1 MKKTKLYII
10 LSCLLLMTALG
21 LIAYPLISNY
31 TAEKYASTIRT
42 EYYTAVAELAD
53 ADIQSGKETARKYN
67 ETLAQ
72 GVTKAF
78 TDEQLNS
85 ANMEYILLLNLTGD
99 GVMAYVEIPKLGI
112 YLPVS
117 HGTEAKTL
125 ETGVGHVIGSSLP
138 IGGDTTHAVLSGH
151 SGLASQKMF
160 SDLTLLEVGDDF
172 YIHVLNE
179 VLAYQVDEINTV
191 LPSDTSLLRIE
202 RGRDLVTLVTCT
214 PLGVNT
220 HRLLVCGSRVPYVP
234 PEERTEANA
243 LSIPSSSAWAEE
255 YLNGVLVGLLA
266 LSICAAGYA
275 GYLLYRRRRYG

>member
-21 LIAYPLISNY
+21 LVAYPLISNY
-31 TAEKYASTIRT
+31 TAEKCASTIRT
-42 EYYTAVAELAD
+42 EYYSAVAELAD
-53 ADIQSGKETARKYN
+53 ADIESGKEAARKYN
-67 ETLAQ
+67 EMLAQ

-78 TDEQLNS
+78 TDEQINS
-85 ANMEYILLLNLTGD
+85 ANMEYLSLLNLTGD

-117 HGTEAKTL
+117 HGTEAETL
-125 ETGVGHVIGSSLP
+125 ESGVGHVIGSSLP
-138 IGGDTTHAVLSGH
+138 IGGDTAHAVLSGH

-179 VLAYQVDEINTV
+179 VLAYQVEAINTV

-220 HRLLVCGSRVPYVP
+220 HRLLVRGSRVPYVP

-243 LSIPSSSAWAEE
+243 LPIPSSSVWAEE
-255 YLNGVLVGLLA
+255 YLSGVLVGLLA